1 MRRTILAA
9 CAMIAIVLAAL
20 PGRSD
25 EPKGSD
31 KKIAQLMHRKLESS
45 QKVLEGLAT
54 GDFDKI
60 SKNADEL
67 IQISKEA
74 EWKSLKT
81 EKYELYSNDFRREAD
96 TLVKNAKEKNLDAAA
111 LTYVELTL
119 TCVRCH
125 KHVREVRQSS
135 FEDLDTLRRSAD

>member
-9 CAMIAIVLAAL
+9 CIVTAIILTAL
-20 PGRSD
+20 PGRGD

-31 KKIAQLMHRKLESS
+31 KKISQLMHRKLESS
-45 QKVLEGLAT
+45 QKILDGLAT

-74 EWKSLKT
+74 EWKSVKT
-81 EKYELYSNDFRREAD
+81 ENYELYSNDFRREAD
-96 TLVKNAKEKNLDAAA
+96 TLIKNAKEKNLDAAA

-125 KHVREVRQSS
+125 KHVREVRKSS